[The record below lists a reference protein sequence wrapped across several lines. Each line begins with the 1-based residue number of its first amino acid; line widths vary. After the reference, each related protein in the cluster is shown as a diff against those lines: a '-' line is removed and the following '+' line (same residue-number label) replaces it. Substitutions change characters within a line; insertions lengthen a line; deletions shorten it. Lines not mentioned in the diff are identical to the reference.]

1 MQEINTMRGQL
12 TLRLIDQ
19 AGAVVVER
27 SYHNRI
33 VKTGRLLVAQMFG
46 GVSDG
51 SQLGKISHIAV
62 GIGGDKPD
70 DKQTALV
77 KERSP
82 RRPVDKPTYS
92 DLADRDTQRVKVSLT
107 ATFDY
112 NDANGPEPLQE
123 AALFNAETGGVM
135 YNRVTFDPVTKS
147 NAFKLTLLWEVVF

>member
-1 MQEINTMRGQL
+1 MQEINDMHGQL

-19 AGAVVVER
+19 AGAVVAER

-33 VKTGRLLVAQMFG
+33 VKSGRLLVAQMFG
-46 GVSDG
+46 GVGDG
-51 SQLGKISHIAV
+51 SPLGKISHIAV
-62 GIGGDKPD
+62 GIGGDKSD

-112 NDANGPEPLQE
+112 NDANGSEPLQE
-123 AALFNAETGGVM
+123 AGLFNAETGGVM

-147 NAFKLTLLWEVVF
+147 NAFKLTLLWEVIF

>member
-1 MQEINTMRGQL
+1 MQETNDIRGRL
-12 TLRLIDQ
+12 TLRLIDR
-19 AGAVVVER
+19 AGEVVAER

-33 VKTGRLLVAQMFG
+33 VKSGRLLLAQMFG

-51 SQLGKISHIAV
+51 SKLNIISHIAV
-62 GIGGDKPD
+62 GTGGDKPD
-70 DKQTALV
+70 DKQTALA
-77 KERSP
+77 KERGP
-82 RRPVDKPTYS
+82 RRPLDKPSYS
-92 DLADRDTQRVKVSLT
+92 DLVDRDTQRVKVSLT

-123 AALFNAETGGVM
+123 AGLFNADSAGVM

>member
-1 MQEINTMRGQL
+1 MQEINSMYGQL

-19 AGAVVVER
+19 AGALVAER
-27 SYHNRI
+27 TYHNRI

-51 SQLGKISHIAV
+51 SQLAKISHIGV
-62 GIGGDKPD
+62 GTGGDKPD
-70 DKQTALV
+70 DKQTTLV